1 MKRKIQEIYI
11 KSVINGEKLS
21 NSDMQEIMK
30 IMLNHIADDNFRY
43 DIYLKQIKT
52 EAFRVLEAFKDW
64 YKDKNT
70 IISVANY
77 MKFYSSISNTFQY
90 DMYRSIYLFFHP
102 IVFKN
107 NFIDD
112 NTLSDNLSECMLMN
126 NEFITDVFA
135 EYLYWNTLT
144 KDQYICNS
152 IDWHKEYIKPEYS
165 VVNDIQFW
173 RCNPGY
179 ARQFNREDLIAQEL
193 MKRDPRWLFN

>member
-1 MKRKIQEIYI
+1 MDKIQDIYI

-21 NSDMQEIMK
+21 NGDMQEIMK
-30 IMLNHIADDNFRY
+30 IMLNHIADDDFRY
-43 DIYLKQIKT
+43 DIYVKQIKT

-64 YKDKNT
+64 YNDKNT
-70 IISVANY
+70 VISVANY

-90 DMYRSIYLFFHP
+90 DVYRSIYLFFNP

-107 NFIDD
+107 NFINDS
-112 NTLSDNLSECMLMN
+112 TLSDNLSECMLMN
-126 NEFITDVFA
+126 DEFIVDVFA

-152 IDWHKEYIKPEYS
+152 IDWHKEYIEPGYS
-165 VVNDIQFW
+165 VVNDIQLW
-173 RCNPGY
+173 KCNPDY
-179 ARQFNREDLIAQEL
+179 ARQVNREDLMTQEL

>member
-1 MKRKIQEIYI
+1 MDKIQDIYI

-64 YKDKNT
+64 WNDKNT

-90 DMYRSIYLFFHP
+90 DVYRSIYLFFNP

-107 NFIDD
+107 NFINDS
-112 NTLSDNLSECMLMN
+112 TLSDNLSECMLMN
-126 NEFITDVFA
+126 DEFIVDVFA

-152 IDWHKEYIKPEYS
+152 IDWHKEYIKPGYS
-165 VVNDIQFW
+165 VVNDIQLW
-173 RCNPGY
+173 KCNPDY
-179 ARQFNREDLIAQEL
+179 ARQVNREDLIAQEL